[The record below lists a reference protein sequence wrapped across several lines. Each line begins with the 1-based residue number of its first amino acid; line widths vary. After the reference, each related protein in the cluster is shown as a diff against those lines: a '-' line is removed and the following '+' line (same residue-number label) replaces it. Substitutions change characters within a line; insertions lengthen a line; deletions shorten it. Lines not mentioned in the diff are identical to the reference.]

1 MKKITSFLVILI
13 LLITCLSA
21 STAANDIDKEVL
33 QAQLSDE
40 QGLSILGEI
49 PIDVSVRCILSNYT
63 SENTPDTFALDYQ
76 KAFFEDDHEVHA
88 IINESLGITTRVA
101 CDNGMLFVTVF
112 QYHQDDERMLSSL
125 QAAFR
130 PSGNQVLRNM
140 QRKSNRA
147 AQ

>member
-1 MKKITSFLVILI
+1 MEIVMKKITSFLVILI

-63 SENTPDTFALDYQ
+63 SENTPDTFALDYY
-76 KAFFEDDHEVHA
+76 KA
-88 IINESLGITTRVA
+88 
-101 CDNGMLFVTVF
+101 
-112 QYHQDDERMLSSL
+112 
-125 QAAFR
+125 
-130 PSGNQVLRNM
+130 
-140 QRKSNRA
+140 
-147 AQ
+147 